1 MVLRKFILSLTK
13 RKKRSRLLR
22 EVVIHLIVAVEE
34 SLIIMIAIE
43 TIRTMTIKPTP
54 GGLKNKVVA
63 VVVTATISA
72 KRMQISIMTME
83 QKISMPMSS
92 NNISLYLK
100 GTEEDEAAILTIK
113 DKLTNSTMRRTTKQ
127 KILTTKE
134 ERKEKNVIMA
144 VVKDKVVAAE
154 VTDNTRIMTTFSNR
168 APPRKRQ
175 VRIME
180 LSSNNS
186 SKGIGDLPGK
196 RVAIDLRTV
205 LAINTF
211 PRKKRKRQSTL
222 LSVLK
227 SSSNKRNFSNRPLKS
242 P

>member
-1 MVLRKFILSLTK
+1 MSLTK

-34 SLIIMIAIE
+34 SLVIMIAIE

-154 VTDNTRIMTTFSNR
+154 VTDNTRITKGLATFSNR

-196 RVAIDLRTV
+196 RLAIDLRTV

-211 PRKKRKRQSTL
+211 QRKKRKRQSTL